1 MLHTAPSI
9 LCVTDRTLCPEHFL
23 SQISRI
29 AAAGPAGVIL
39 REKDLCESTYRALAA
54 QVLSLCLEHQ
64 VPCILHTFPSAA
76 RALGATALHLPLPL
90 LRAMPKEERAAFSS
104 LGTSCDSVAEA
115 LEAQAL
121 GATYLVAGHIFDTSC
136 KPGLPGRGLDFLA
149 QVCAAAPPARLCHW
163 RHHGR
168 DAPRGAPGRGPG
180 ACFRSGFMT
189 CPDPASYLHTLE
201 RSFSHAISP

>member
-39 REKDLCESTYRALAA
+39 REKDLCESAYRALAA
-54 QVLSLCLEHQ
+54 QVLSLCRQHQ

-104 LGTSCDSVAEA
+104 WV
-115 LEAQAL
+115 
-121 GATYLVAGHIFDTSC
+121 
-136 KPGLPGRGLDFLA
+136 
-149 QVCAAAPPARLCHW
+149 PPAIPWRRPWRPRHW
-163 RHHGR
+163 EPPIFWPDIFLTPAASRACPGGDWISWPR
-168 DAPRGAPGRGPG
+168 SAPLSPCLFTPLAASRRKPSPGCAGPG
-180 ACFRSGFMT
+180 PEA
-189 CPDPASYLHTLE
+189 PAFGAAS
-201 RSFSHAISP
+201 

>member
-39 REKDLCESTYRALAA
+39 REKDLCESAYRSLAA
-54 QVLSLCLEHQ
+54 QVLSLCRQHQ

-104 LGTSCDSVAEA
+104 LGTSCHSIAEA
-115 LEAQAL
+115 L
-121 GATYLVAGHIFDTSC
+121 
-136 KPGLPGRGLDFLA
+136 
-149 QVCAAAPPARLCHW
+149 
-163 RHHGR
+163 
-168 DAPRGAPGRGPG
+168 
-180 ACFRSGFMT
+180 
-189 CPDPASYLHTLE
+189 
-201 RSFSHAISP
+201 

>member
-39 REKDLCESTYRALAA
+39 REKDLCESAYRALAA
-54 QVLSLCLEHQ
+54 QVLSLCRQHQ

-104 LGTSCDSVAEA
+104 LGTSCHSVAEA

-121 GATYLVAGHIFDTSC
+121 GATYLLAGHIFDTSC
-136 KPGLPGRGLDFLA
+136 KPGLPGGDWISWPRSAPLSPCLFTPLA
-149 QVCAAAPPARLCHW
+149 ASRRKPSPGCA
-163 RHHGR
+163 
-168 DAPRGAPGRGPG
+168 GPG
-180 ACFRSGFMT
+180 PEA
-189 CPDPASYLHTLE
+189 PAFGAAS
-201 RSFSHAISP
+201 

>member
-39 REKDLCESTYRALAA
+39 REKDLCESAYRALAA
-54 QVLSLCLEHQ
+54 QVLSLCRQHQ

-104 LGTSCDSVAEA
+104 LGTSCHSVAEA

-121 GATYLVAGHIFDTSC
+121 GATYLLAGHIFDTSC
-136 KPGLPGRGLDFLA
+136 KPGGDWISWPRSAPLSPCLFTPLAASRRKPSPG
-149 QVCAAAPPARLCHW
+149 CA
-163 RHHGR
+163 
-168 DAPRGAPGRGPG
+168 GPG
-180 ACFRSGFMT
+180 PEA
-189 CPDPASYLHTLE
+189 PAFGAAS
-201 RSFSHAISP
+201 

>member
-39 REKDLCESTYRALAA
+39 REKDLCESAYRALAA
-54 QVLSLCLEHQ
+54 QVLSLCRQHQ
-64 VPCILHTFPSAA
+64 VPCILHTFPSSA

-104 LGTSCDSVAEA
+104 LGTSCHSVAEA

-121 GATYLVAGHIFDTSC
+121 GATYLLAGHIFDAIGGITAET
-136 KPGLPGRGLDFLA
+136 LPGVRRAG
-149 QVCAAAPPARLCHW
+149 AR
-163 RHHGR
+163 
-168 DAPRGAPGRGPG
+168 G
-180 ACFRSGFMT
+180 ACFRSSFMT

>member
-39 REKDLCESTYRALAA
+39 REKDLCESAYRSLAA
-54 QVLSLCLEHQ
+54 QVLSLCRQHQ

-90 LRAMPKEERAAFSS
+90 LRAMPKEERC
-104 LGTSCDSVAEA
+104 L
-115 LEAQAL
+115 L
-121 GATYLVAGHIFDTSC
+121 
-136 KPGLPGRGLDFLA
+136 LPGYLLPFHCGGL
-149 QVCAAAPPARLCHW
+149 
-163 RHHGR
+163 G
-168 DAPRGAPGRGPG
+168 GPG
-180 ACFRSGFMT
+180 TGGHLSSGRTYF
-189 CPDPASYLHTLE
+189 
-201 RSFSHAISP
+201 